1 MWGINPFT
9 IGKIFAGVSVSSALL
24 GKHGSVKHLT
34 RKIKLY
40 VSEQH
45 AEAAKAMARSVALQD
60 RSLYEKLKKELA
72 LELSPEEY
80 ERIFGDSS
88 NSWP

>member
-1 MWGINPFT
+1 MWGINPVT
-9 IGKIFAGVSVSSALL
+9 VGKIIAGVGFSSALL
-24 GKHGSVKHLT
+24 GKHGSLKQLS

-45 AEAAKAMARSVALQD
+45 AEAARAMMRTVANQD
-60 RSLYEKLKKELA
+60 RSLYEKLKKQLE

-80 ERIFGDSS
+80 KRVFG
-88 NSWP
+88 NS